1 MYPRAKG
8 SGTRCKLGVRRK
20 PKTAEV
26 KKPSPTSRRAGA
38 ELCLGKRVGGM
49 VERMCTEPVCMGH
62 IKGQPFAGRLAEGR
76 K

>member
-1 MYPRAKG
+1 MGVPSKHTADSESGRDGAPVQQEQFTGEQVYPRAKG

-38 ELCLGKRVGGM
+38 EL
-49 VERMCTEPVCMGH
+49 
-62 IKGQPFAGRLAEGR
+62 
-76 K
+76 